1 MYKIRF
7 FYITLIIACLCTKA
21 SAQNKASITG
31 TITGEN
37 GEVLAGVHIINA
49 KTHQSH
55 TSSVKGTYKL
65 DCEAGQSITIL
76 FSHIGYQTLE
86 KNFDLESGQKLEFN
100 PILKEKRE
108 NLNEIDIAAR
118 QKLKN
123 KGIYLQTK
131 DIDKIASAGGES
143 LENLLKT
150 LPGVSSNNELSS
162 QYSVRG
168 GNFDENLVYINDIE
182 VYRPTLI
189 RSSQQEGLSVINPDL
204 VSSVLFSAGGFDAK
218 YGDKLSSVLDIKYK
232 MPRRFE
238 ASADV
243 SLLGSSAHIA
253 NVSKNGKLSYLAGF
267 RYKTTRYLLASLDT
281 EGDYNPNYKDLQTLI
296 NYSFNQKLSLH
307 FWANISNNK
316 YSFKP
321 KDRETNFGTI
331 SDALQLKM
339 YFDGQEKDEYS
350 SDMEA
355 LTLKYRHNSRHLF
368 QLIANRYKTV
378 EKERFDIQAQYYL
391 QDLFVSQGGDKNKS
405 LENLG
410 IGTYLDH
417 ANNKLDRTVNSLKLK
432 ADHNLGDLHL
442 QWGIKALHEKI
453 DDRINEWQYRDSA
466 GYSIP
471 FSNSQNLLAYSR
483 QALNYISGTHMTGYT
498 QGDYK
503 FGNESGDFQL
513 TAGLRYH
520 HWSYNNSSFLS
531 PRFSINY
538 IPNWKRQMKF
548 RLAIGNYQQMP
559 SYRESLKIDG
569 TISSKLNTQEAWH
582 YSLAHEYLFKI
593 KQRDFRLSSEL
604 YYKDLKSL
612 IPYDIENVR
621 LRYYGNQKA
630 KGYTA
635 GVEFR
640 LNWEY
645 VPDTESWIS
654 LSLMKTRENI
664 LGDNRGYIARPSD
677 QRFNFSMFFQDYIPG
692 NPSYKMHLTL
702 IYAGGLPVWVPKIG
716 KQGDSFNMPHYRRAD
731 LGFSKE
737 LLDTKKVK
745 YKGLLKH
752 FKSMWI
758 GLEIFNL
765 FDINN
770 TVSYLWI
777 NDIQGNQYA
786 IPNYLT
792 ARKLNLKLSAKF

>member
-1 MYKIRF
+1 MHKIIF
-7 FYITLIIACLCTKA
+7 IYITFILIGFCPKLH
-21 SAQNKASITG
+21 AQNMA
-31 TITGEN
+31 TIKGVIKNED
-37 GEVLAGVHIINA
+37 GKILYGVHILNTA
-49 KTHQSH
+49 NSQTT
-55 TSSVKGTYKL
+55 TSDKEGAFL
-65 DCEAGQSITIL
+65 IHCEAGKNITL
-76 FSHIGYQTLE
+76 EFTHIAYQTLE
-86 KNFDLESGQKLEFN
+86 KEFSLKSGQTIVFN
-100 PILKEKRE
+100 PILKENRQSLDE
-108 NLNEIDIAAR
+108 VNIAA
-118 QKLKN
+118 QIKLHN

-131 DIDKIASAGGES
+131 EIDKIASAGGES
-143 LENLLKT
+143 IENLLKT

-182 VYRPTLI
+182 VYRPNLI

-204 VSSVLFSAGGFDAK
+204 VSSVLFSPGGFDAK

-232 MPRRFE
+232 TPRRFE
-238 ASADV
+238 ASADL
-243 SLLGSSAHIA
+243 SLLGTSAHIA
-253 NVSKNGKLSYLAGF
+253 NASKNGKLSYLAGF

-281 EGDYNPNYKDLQTLI
+281 EGDYNPNYKDFQALI
-296 NYSFNQKLSLH
+296 NYSFNKKWSLH
-307 FWANISNNK
+307 FWANISKNE
-316 YSFKP
+316 YGFKP

-339 YFDGQEKDEYS
+339 YFDGQEKDEYI

-355 LTLKYRHNSRHLF
+355 LTLKYHPNSKSLF
-368 QLIANRYKTV
+368 QLITNRYSTT

-391 QDLFVSQGGDKNKS
+391 QDLFISQGGEKDQS

-417 ANNKLDRTVNSLKLK
+417 ANNKLEREVNSIKLK
-432 ADHNLGDLHL
+432 ADHSFDKLHL
-442 QWGIKALHEKI
+442 QWGIKALHEKV

-471 FSNSQNLLAYSR
+471 SSDTNTGLAYSR
-483 QALNYISGTHMTGYT
+483 QALNSISGTHLSGYT
-498 QGDYK
+498 QANYN
-503 FGNESGDFQL
+503 FSNQTGDFQI

-520 HWSYNNSSFLS
+520 HWTYNNTSFLS
-531 PRFSINY
+531 PRFSLNFV
-538 IPNWKRQMKF
+538 PNWERKMKF
-548 RLAIGNYQQMP
+548 RLAVGNYQQMP

-569 TISSKLNTQEAWH
+569 GISPQLNTQKAWH
-582 YSLAHEYLFKI
+582 YTLAHEYLFKI
-593 KQRDFRLSSEL
+593 KERDFRLSSEL

-621 LRYYGNQKA
+621 LRYYGDQKA
-630 KGYTA
+630 KGYAA
-635 GVEFR
+635 GLEFR

-645 VPDTESWIS
+645 VPDSESWIS
-654 LSLMKTRENI
+654 LSLMKTREDI
-664 LGDNRGYIARPSD
+664 LGDNQGYIARPSD
-677 QRFNFSMFFQDYIPG
+677 QRFNFSMFFQDYMPG
-692 NPSYKMHLTL
+692 NPTYKMHLTL
-702 IYAGGLPVWVPKIG
+702 IYAGGLPVWVPKLG
-716 KQGDSFNMPHYRRAD
+716 KQGQSFNMPDYKRAD

-737 LLDTKKVK
+737 LLDTKKNK

-777 NDIQGNQYA
+777 NDIRGNQYA

>member
-1 MYKIRF
+1 MYKIVSL
-7 FYITLIIACLCTKA
+7 YITLILIGISPSLN
-21 SAQNKASITG
+21 AQNMASIKG
-31 TITGEN
+31 FIKNEQGQA
-37 GEVLAGVHIINA
+37 LYGVHIIN
-49 KTHQSH
+49 TVNSQTT
-55 TSSVKGTYKL
+55 TSDKEGKYLVH
-65 DCEAGQSITIL
+65 CEANTKLSLQFT
-76 FSHIGYQTLE
+76 HIAYQTFE
-86 KNFDLESGQKLEFN
+86 KTFILKSGQTKVYN
-100 PILKEKRE
+100 PILKEKRQGLDE
-108 NLNEIDIAAR
+108 VDVAA
-118 QKLKN
+118 QIKLQN

-131 DIDKIASAGGES
+131 EIDKIASVGGES
-143 LENLLKT
+143 IENLLKT

-162 QYSVRG
+162 QYNVRG

-182 VYRPTLI
+182 VYRPSLI

-232 MPRRFE
+232 MPKQFE

-243 SLLGSSAHIA
+243 SLLGTSAHIA
-253 NVSKNGKLSYLAGF
+253 NASKNGKLSYLAGF

-281 EGDYNPNYKDLQTLI
+281 EGDYNPKYKDFQALM
-296 NYSFNQKLSLH
+296 NYSFNQKWSLH
-307 FWANISNNK
+307 LWANISQNK
-316 YSFKP
+316 YGFKP

-339 YFDGQEKDEYS
+339 YFDGQEKDEYI

-355 LTLKYRHNSRHLF
+355 LTLKYRPNGKSLF
-368 QLIANRYKTV
+368 QLITNRYATT
-378 EKERFDIQAQYYL
+378 EKERFDIQAQYFL
-391 QDLFVSQGGDKNKS
+391 QDLFLSQGGDKDEI

-417 ANNKLDRTVNSLKLK
+417 ANNKLERNVKSIKLK
-432 ADHNLGDLHL
+432 ADHNFGKLHL
-442 QWGIKALHEKI
+442 QWGVKALHEKV

-466 GYSIP
+466 GYSVP
-471 FSNSQNLLAYSR
+471 FSGSETRLAYSR
-483 QALNYISGTHMTGYT
+483 QALNSIKGTHLSGYS
-498 QGDYK
+498 QGNYS
-503 FGNESGDFQL
+503 FSNGSGDFQL

-520 HWSYNNSSFLS
+520 HWTYSKDYFLS
-531 PRFSINY
+531 PRFSLNFV
-538 IPNWKRQMKF
+538 PNWEKKMKF

-569 TISSKLNTQEAWH
+569 SISSKLNIQEAWH
-582 YSLAHEYLFKI
+582 YTLAHEYLFKI
-593 KQRDFRLSSEL
+593 KERDFRLSSEL

-621 LRYYGNQKA
+621 LRYYGDQKA
-630 KGYTA
+630 KGYSA
-635 GVEFR
+635 GLEFR

-645 VPDTESWIS
+645 VPNTESWIS
-654 LSLMKTRENI
+654 LSLMKTREDI
-664 LGDNRGYIARPSD
+664 LGDNMGYIARPGD
-677 QRFNFSMFFQDYIPG
+677 QRFNFSMFFQDYMPG
-692 NPSYKMHLTL
+692 NPTYKMHLTL
-702 IYAGGLPVWVPKIG
+702 IYAGGLPVWVPKQG
-716 KQGDSFNMPHYRRAD
+716 KQGQSFNMPHYKRAD

-737 LLDTKKVK
+737 LLDSKKVNN
-745 YKGLLKH
+745 KGLLKH

-777 NDIQGNQYA
+777 NDIRGNQYA

-792 ARKLNLKLSAKF
+792 SRKLNLKLSAKF